1 MRMKSIIATVA
12 AMFLSLSLS
21 AQTAEEI
28 IDRMNVQLSRAD
40 AEGFAMDFNVKMP
53 IIGKICSHNLIRGDK
68 VRMEL
73 AMKDNK
79 AITWTT
85 SDTKWDYSPEK
96 AEIVITSKDTSEN
109 KDDGNNLKAF
119 ESFGNGYK
127 YKIKK
132 ETDEYWLIRCK
143 KLKSNKVKDDPK
155 KMYLTVAKGTY
166 LPICLEQK
174 GFLMTVSMEN
184 VTIGVTEAQVTF
196 NADEFPGVT
205 ITDNR

>member
-73 AMKDNK
+73 AMK
-79 AITWTT
+79 
-85 SDTKWDYSPEK
+85 
-96 AEIVITSKDTSEN
+96 
-109 KDDGNNLKAF
+109 
-119 ESFGNGYK
+119 
-127 YKIKK
+127 
-132 ETDEYWLIRCK
+132 
-143 KLKSNKVKDDPK
+143 SNKVKDDPK
-155 KMYLTVAKGTY
+155 KMNLTVAKGTY